1 MKNKAVL
8 IIFQFAKS
16 SL

>member
-8 IIFQFAKS
+8 IIFQFAKL